1 MLNLMH
7 NIFIYRDTHIMYT
20 ITYIKE
26 SQWHQPMLAPLQ
38 QYLNIEYI
46 SLSWYDIPDIVVT
59 IGISLIEGCC

>member
-20 ITYIKE
+20 ITSIKE
-26 SQWHQPMLAPLQ
+26 SKWHQPMLATLQ
-38 QYLNIEYI
+38 QHLDIEYI

-59 IGISLIEGCC
+59 ISISLIEGCC